1 MSATLD
7 RLLSWEQGL
16 LQADSLDQWLERA
29 GTTPDGAAA
38 RLLLVDPTHE
48 LQSLVQGSRE
58 AEDAALAVQ
67 FVPSLAGV
75 APQVLA
81 MHAAWRGEYH
91 AADHAL
97 LFPGG
102 ASLHHVVLLPLLRSG
117 QVVGLYTAATLEAP
131 VPFDGLGASLLGH
144 AADVII
150 ASLDRHL
157 ERARVLRSGLL
168 DPLTGWHSSRYLQS
182 RLREEIARAQREQCT
197 VSCLIVDVDRLQSVN
212 DELGYGAGDRA
223 LQELA
228 TRIESQVRAS
238 DAAARIGSD
247 AFVVVLPATEAARA
261 APLAQ
266 RILDAVRSGPVDT
279 GAGQLRDLRV
289 SIGVAGCRPQAG
301 HDRKSHADQVLADAT
316 AALHRAKRA
325 GGDCFEI
332 QVE

>member
-16 LQADSLDQWLERA
+16 LQADSLDRWLERA
-29 GTTPDGAAA
+29 GTTPDGAVA

-48 LQSLVQGSRE
+48 LQPLVQGSRE
-58 AEDAALAVQ
+58 TPDAVHAVH

-81 MHAAWRGEYH
+81 MRAAWRGEYH

-102 ASLHHVVLLPLLRSG
+102 ASLQHVVLLPLLRSG
-117 QVVGLYTAATLEAP
+117 QVVGLYTAATHEAP
-131 VPFDGLGASLLGH
+131 VPFDGLGAALLGH

-182 RLREEIARAQREQCT
+182 RLREEIARAQRGQHS
-197 VSCLIVDVDRLQSVN
+197 VSVLIVDVDRLQSVN

-228 TRIESQVRAS
+228 SRIESQLRAS

-247 AFVVVLPATEAARA
+247 AFAVVLPATEAARA
-261 APLAQ
+261 APLAR

-279 GAGQLRDLRV
+279 GAGERRDLRV
-289 SIGVAGCRPQAG
+289 SIGAAGCRPQAG
-301 HDRKSHADQVLADAT
+301 HDRKSYSDQMLADAM

-325 GGDCFEI
+325 GGDRAEI
-332 QVE
+332 QAE